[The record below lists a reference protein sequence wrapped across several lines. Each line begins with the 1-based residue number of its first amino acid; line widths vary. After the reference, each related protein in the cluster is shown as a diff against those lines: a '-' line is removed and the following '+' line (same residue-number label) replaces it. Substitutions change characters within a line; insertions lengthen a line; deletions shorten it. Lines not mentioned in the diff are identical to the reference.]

1 MIITLPS
8 DVERDIK
15 CASTEQFLLKSC
27 IWTVLPFVLLA
38 LLDSLFKLVQLSF
51 TFQKTVKFPSNIKAC

>member
-8 DVERDIK
+8 DEERDIK

-27 IWTVLPFVLLA
+27 IWIVLPFAFLA
-38 LLDSLFKLVQLSF
+38 LLDSLFKPVQPSF
-51 TFQKTVKFPSNIKAC
+51 TSQKTVKFPSNIEAC